1 MLVWC
6 WEGMIM
12 FQLGDSFIDIT
23 GVHSSELLVNS
34 LVGRWK
40 LFLSIV
46 PYQHFLKT
54 SLWLA
59 HDDLSCLDLTAKYL
73 FNRQQNNSMTSN
85 FKTEP
90 HCGFAWSTTETNML
104 CILGL
109 SLYQKGPIP
118 QIGIELTANETAAEK
133 QLTEGLTR
141 VGLAQVCTE
150 CRIYSPL

>member
-1 MLVWC
+1 MLRGYDYVSIRWQFYWHNRC
-6 WEGMIM
+6 A
-12 FQLGDSFIDIT
+12 FQWIAGQLISWP
-23 GVHSSELLVNS
+23 V
-34 LVGRWK
+34 K

>member
-12 FQLGDSFIDIT
+12 FQWGDSFIDIT
-23 GVHSSELLVNS
+23 GVQSSELLVNS

-85 FKTEP
+85 LPICMYFR
-90 HCGFAWSTTETNML
+90 S
-104 CILGL
+104 I
-109 SLYQKGPIP
+109 SLPKGPN
-118 QIGIELTANETAAEK
+118 TTNWD
-133 QLTEGLTR
+133 R
-141 VGLAQVCTE
+141 VNRKWNRCRKTTNRRSDSRWPCTGVY
-150 CRIYSPL
+150 RM